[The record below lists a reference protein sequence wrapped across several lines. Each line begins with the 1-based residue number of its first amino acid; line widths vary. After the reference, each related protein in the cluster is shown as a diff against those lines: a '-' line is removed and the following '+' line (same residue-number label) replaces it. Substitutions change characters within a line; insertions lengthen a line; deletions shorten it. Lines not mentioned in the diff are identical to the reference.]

1 MKLIF
6 RGYYRCEK
14 NNFALVNND
23 SVNQN
28 NKIKVYSVNFI
39 MCSKYIKKEYLT
51 EQLKESS

>member
-14 NNFALVNND
+14 NNFDLVNND